1 MKRIISILL
10 AMMMLLSLAACGD
23 NNTTDPDKDNP
34 GVSQSGGESTDT
46 GGDTKLP
53 EAVDIP
59 VDKYPFLESLVLPDN
74 AVATSIDDEWYADDG
89 VITII
94 VKPITTSEQVDA
106 YKDKLK
112 AAGFT
117 DAEVSGFVSPDGK
130 FEMSIGTTWI
140 EASGYI
146 DLTIYAKNGSQTDN
160 QGGEENNSGTTE
172 PDNTSNNSAG
182 NNEGDTWTVE
192 NFLKLYGFNAEDIK
206 PNHFT
211 SFEELKMAD
220 SKEPGKKGSMGSVTI
235 NVEKGK
241 TTADDF
247 NAWFESLYAKMTE
260 LSDDGKLYYSAAKTV
275 EATPLSELQ
284 SGVLWADMPGGLC
297 VITTNVDGSAMTISI
312 SSKYDVELEQYS
324 ISITVMSVA

>member
-1 MKRIISILL
+1 MKKILAILL
-10 AMMMLLSLAACGD
+10 AAMMVLALAACGE
-23 NNTTDPDKDNP
+23 NNTTDPDKDSP
-34 GVSQSGGESTDT
+34 GVSQSGENNDS
-46 GGDTKLP
+46 
-53 EAVDIP
+53 
-59 VDKYPFLESLVLPDN
+59 
-74 AVATSIDDEWYADDG
+74 
-89 VITII
+89 
-94 VKPITTSEQVDA
+94 
-106 YKDKLK
+106 
-112 AAGFT
+112 
-117 DAEVSGFVSPDGK
+117 
-130 FEMSIGTTWI
+130 
-140 EASGYI
+140 
-146 DLTIYAKNGSQTDN
+146 
-160 QGGEENNSGTTE
+160 QGGEDNSGTTE

-192 NFLKLYGFNAEDIK
+192 NFLKLYGFNAEDLK

-324 ISITVMSVA
+324 ISITIMSVA

>member
-1 MKRIISILL
+1 MKKLL
-10 AMMMLLSLAACGD
+10 AIILAALMLLSLAACGD

-34 GVSQSGGESTDT
+34 GVSQSGENNDDK
-46 GGDTKLP
+46 GGT
-53 EAVDIP
+53 E
-59 VDKYPFLESLVLPDN
+59 YPIADN
-74 AVATSIDDEWYADDG
+74 
-89 VITII
+89 
-94 VKPITTSEQVDA
+94 
-106 YKDKLK
+106 
-112 AAGFT
+112 
-117 DAEVSGFVSPDGK
+117 
-130 FEMSIGTTWI
+130 
-140 EASGYI
+140 
-146 DLTIYAKNGSQTDN
+146 
-160 QGGEENNSGTTE
+160 GGEDTSGTTE
-172 PDNTSNNSAG
+172 PDNTGNGTENNDV
-182 NNEGDTWTVE
+182 DTWTVE
-192 NFLKLYGFNAEDIK
+192 NFLKLYGFDAEDLK

-220 SKEPGKKGSMGSVTI
+220 SKEPGKKGSAGSVII

-241 TTADDF
+241 TTTDDF

-312 SSKYDVELEQYS
+312 SSRYDVELEQYS

>member
-23 NNTTDPDKDNP
+23 NTTTDPDKDNP
-34 GVSQSGGESTDT
+34 GVSQSGNEGTTNSGVSGVLHELFDIQQLEGNTAIPDFAKKAIGSLSWCDDLGADSFGKYNYNIYMKEVTRDDFDT
-46 GGDTKLP
+46 
-53 EAVDIP
+53 
-59 VDKYPFLESLVLPDN
+59 Y
-74 AVATSIDDEWYADDG
+74 VAN
-89 VITII
+89 
-94 VKPITTSEQVDA
+94 
-106 YKDKLK
+106 LK
-112 AAGFT
+112 ANAPTNTTEGENFGFYWNWGQIT
-117 DAEVSGFVSPDGK
+117 GTYFPDSGTLDVV
-130 FEMSIGTTWI
+130 
-140 EASGYI
+140 
-146 DLTIYAKNGSQTDN
+146 LTAQGDN
-160 QGGEENNSGTTE
+160 QDGEENNSGTTE

-247 NAWFESLYAKMTE
+247 NAWFESLYTKMTA
-260 LSDDGKLYYSAAKTV
+260 LSDDGKLWYSVAKTV
-275 EATPLSELQ
+275 EAPSLSELQ
-284 SGVLWADMPGGLC
+284 SGALWADMPGGLC
-297 VITTNVDGSAMTISI
+297 VITTKVDGSAMTISI

>member
-1 MKRIISILL
+1 MKKLLAILL
-10 AMMMLLSLAACGD
+10 AAMMVFALAACGD
-23 NNTTDPDKDNP
+23 NNTTDPDKDSP
-34 GVSQSGGESTDT
+34 GVSQSGENNNGQ
-46 GGDTKLP
+46 GGT
-53 EAVDIP
+53 E
-59 VDKYPFLESLVLPDN
+59 
-74 AVATSIDDEWYADDG
+74 
-89 VITII
+89 
-94 VKPITTSEQVDA
+94 
-106 YKDKLK
+106 
-112 AAGFT
+112 
-117 DAEVSGFVSPDGK
+117 
-130 FEMSIGTTWI
+130 
-140 EASGYI
+140 
-146 DLTIYAKNGSQTDN
+146 N
-160 QGGEENNSGTTE
+160 QDGEENNSGTTE

-182 NNEGDTWTVE
+182 NNEGDTWTAE
-192 NFLKLYGFNAEDIK
+192 SFLKLYGFDAEDLK

-220 SKEPGKKGSMGSVTI
+220 SKEPGKKGSAGSVII

-241 TTADDF
+241 TTTDDF

>member
-1 MKRIISILL
+1 MKKILALLL
-10 AMMMLLSLAACGD
+10 AAMMVFALAACGD
-23 NNTTDPDKDNP
+23 NNTTDPDKDNS
-34 GVSQSGGESTDT
+34 GVSQSGENND
-46 GGDTKLP
+46 
-53 EAVDIP
+53 
-59 VDKYPFLESLVLPDN
+59 DN
-74 AVATSIDDEWYADDG
+74 
-89 VITII
+89 
-94 VKPITTSEQVDA
+94 
-106 YKDKLK
+106 
-112 AAGFT
+112 
-117 DAEVSGFVSPDGK
+117 
-130 FEMSIGTTWI
+130 
-140 EASGYI
+140 
-146 DLTIYAKNGSQTDN
+146 
-160 QGGEENNSGTTE
+160 GGEDNSGTTE
-172 PDNTSNNSAG
+172 PDNTGNGTENNDV
-182 NNEGDTWTVE
+182 DTWTVE

-220 SKEPGKKGSMGSVTI
+220 SKEPGKKGSAGSVII

-241 TTADDF
+241 TTTDDF

-284 SGVLWADMPGGLC
+284 SGVLRADMPGGLC

>member
-1 MKRIISILL
+1 MKKLLAILL
-10 AMMMLLSLAACGD
+10 AVMMVFALAACDTGD
-23 NNTTDPDKDNP
+23 DPNPSGSNNP
-34 GVSQSGGESTDT
+34 GVSQSGENND
-46 GGDTKLP
+46 
-53 EAVDIP
+53 
-59 VDKYPFLESLVLPDN
+59 
-74 AVATSIDDEWYADDG
+74 
-89 VITII
+89 
-94 VKPITTSEQVDA
+94 
-106 YKDKLK
+106 
-112 AAGFT
+112 
-117 DAEVSGFVSPDGK
+117 
-130 FEMSIGTTWI
+130 
-140 EASGYI
+140 
-146 DLTIYAKNGSQTDN
+146 
-160 QGGEENNSGTTE
+160 GGEDTSGTTE
-172 PDNTSNNSAG
+172 PDSTGNNSAG

-192 NFLKLYGFNAEDIK
+192 NFLKLYGFDAEDLK

-211 SFEELKMAD
+211 SFEELEMAD

-260 LSDDGKLYYSAAKTV
+260 LSDDGKLYYSVAKTV

-284 SGVLWADMPGGLC
+284 SGVLWADMPGSLC